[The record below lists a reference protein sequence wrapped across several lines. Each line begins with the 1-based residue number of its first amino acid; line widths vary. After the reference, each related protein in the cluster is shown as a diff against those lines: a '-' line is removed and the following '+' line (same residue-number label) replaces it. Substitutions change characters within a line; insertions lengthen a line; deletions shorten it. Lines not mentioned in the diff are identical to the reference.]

1 MQAIS
6 PMINPKEKGRIIEDG
21 CIVKSAEGRRIKM
34 IIRPIRDP
42 INDPSRLPM
51 ADSIKSD
58 KAINHLLA
66 PKAMKMPTRYAL
78 RRIALTITSEMA
90 RTDKTN
96 VMDTTIN
103 LTIPL
108 VSQARML
115 NSVTA
120 TAVMKT
126 TIAICNLRL
135 LRPFVINQDIVVR

>member
-1 MQAIS
+1 
-6 PMINPKEKGRIIEDG
+6 MINPKEKGRIIEDE
-21 CIVKSAEGRRIKM
+21 CSVKSTEGRRKKTM
-34 IIRPIRDP
+34 IRPIKDP

-58 KAINHLLA
+58 KAISHLLA

-78 RRIALTITSEMA
+78 RRIALTITSEIA
-90 RTDKTN
+90 RTDKMN

-103 LTIPL
+103 LMIPL
-108 VSQARML
+108 VSQASML

>member
-1 MQAIS
+1 
-6 PMINPKEKGRIIEDG
+6 MINPKEKGRITEDG
-21 CIVKSAEGRRIKM
+21 CSVKSAEGRRKKM
-34 IIRPIRDP
+34 MIRPIKDP

-58 KAINHLLA
+58 KAISHLLA

-78 RRIALTITSEMA
+78 RRIALTITPEMA

-103 LTIPL
+103 LMIPL
-108 VSQARML
+108 VSQASML

-120 TAVMKT
+120 TAVIQT

-135 LRPFVINQDIVVR
+135 LRPFVINQDTVVR